1 MKPPEV
7 GGRTL
12 KKAAEA
18 AALEAQ
24 NEGKEG
30 GRQSQLQSVQ
40 LLLCYVA
47 YCECGGAVQ
56 TVELWLSARAM
67 ETPVSTQLRTE
78 KFSAS

>member
-30 GRQSQLQSVQ
+30 GRQTTGYLTVLSQG
-40 LLLCYVA
+40 C
-47 YCECGGAVQ
+47 
-56 TVELWLSARAM
+56 LWIG
-67 ETPVSTQLRTE
+67 
-78 KFSAS
+78 

>member
-30 GRQSQLQSVQ
+30 GRQSQLEPDSVAAV
-40 LLLCYVA
+40 LCY
-47 YCECGGAVQ
+47 
-56 TVELWLSARAM
+56 L
-67 ETPVSTQLRTE
+67 LRVR
-78 KFSAS
+78 